1 MTDLSWGGGVEG
13 IEKVKNDSQ
22 VSGKRNWIDVTKIG
36 NSRREDL
43 KWGIKSAASD
53 VISLMSVRFP

>member
-1 MTDLSWGGGVEG
+1 MTDLSWGRGVEG

-43 KWGIKSAASD
+43 KGGIKSAASD

>member
-1 MTDLSWGGGVEG
+1 MTDLSWDGGAGG
-13 IEKVKNDSQ
+13 IEKVKNGSQ
-22 VSGKRNWIDVTKIG
+22 VSGKKNWIDVTKIG

-43 KWGIKSAASD
+43 KEGIKRAVSD